1 MKLIE
6 MDLDTLI
13 KQTRKAEANPGG
25 GAILILMSNLATNL
39 ILMMDMDDWGSLEN
53 KANVSRETLLKHSET
68 LKELMQDDVENFNQL
83 LDKLKE
89 KKASQDDYILAAKA
103 LLSMVEANTES
114 LQVLSFYL
122 ENGKKSTITDGQI
135 ANNLLREAIY
145 ASIPTIDINIKYTDE
160 VIDYKKIKNKVDS
173 LYENNKAIIER
184 RIKWQLFMLF

>member
-184 RIKWQLFMLF
+184 RIK